1 MVVTLK
7 PTAVTIDKKSK
18 GQQLGLTLIYRGLDK
33 YEEKDTGIF
42 VNKVVSEGLACHSGV
57 MQNDKILTI
66 NGKPPR
72 TVDDAINLIKSAG
85 CHIKFM
91 ILRALWIDDDVPIDR
106 STPMSTP
113 IFIEKLAY
121 HTTNVAPEKPA
132 RSLSTSPKSHA
143 SSMASFGSNWGNK
156 SSTESINIIAEMGSR
171 SSMKSKSKSSQ
182 SLREIGLND
191 YPNPKMPASVKLT
204 RKEEKF
210 SLQNLNNRLA
220 GYIDRVRQLQQENH
234 RLTKQVKV
242 FESNQVT
249 EINNVKDMYNTQ
261 IDDLKVMLD
270 NMNKKYNQLK
280 ISSEGLLQ
288 ENDDMKK
295 KLNKKDFDAVAN
307 NEQINRLE
315 DEMRQLANQLSLV
328 ETEKHKLHNQLQDTI
343 PEIQTLQIKLGEVK
357 QALNE
362 EKLRSADL
370 EDNCARLEKDHKF
383 QLQSMQKELVEI
395 KTVKRIEIEEMD
407 GKIQKEYEDKLQKA
421 LQELRE
427 VYESRMKQSREDY
440 EKIYETQVKDLQ
452 LQLSTARGSNASNQE
467 ELKGYKNQMEAM
479 IVTVSKLK
487 NANLNLNKNISDLE
501 KEIDDIKSIHRTQL
515 VVKDDEINRLS
526 EELTNQQKEYQ
537 TLQDI
542 KTALDMEI
550 AVFRSL
556 IECEEDRLGMSERN
570 TAKSNPVTDVTNLK
584 TQGGVYKAI
593 PATTVTERS
602 VPILMER
609 SYQHHVTKTQTML

>member
-1 MVVTLK
+1 
-7 PTAVTIDKKSK
+7 
-18 GQQLGLTLIYRGLDK
+18 
-33 YEEKDTGIF
+33 
-42 VNKVVSEGLACHSGV
+42 
-57 MQNDKILTI
+57 
-66 NGKPPR
+66 
-72 TVDDAINLIKSAG
+72 
-85 CHIKFM
+85 
-91 ILRALWIDDDVPIDR
+91 
-106 STPMSTP
+106 
-113 IFIEKLAY
+113 
-121 HTTNVAPEKPA
+121 
-132 RSLSTSPKSHA
+132 
-143 SSMASFGSNWGNK
+143 
-156 SSTESINIIAEMGSR
+156 
-171 SSMKSKSKSSQ
+171 
-182 SLREIGLND
+182 
-191 YPNPKMPASVKLT
+191 
-204 RKEEKF
+204 
-210 SLQNLNNRLA
+210 
-220 GYIDRVRQLQQENH
+220 
-234 RLTKQVKV
+234 
-242 FESNQVT
+242 
-249 EINNVKDMYNTQ
+249 
-261 IDDLKVMLD
+261 
-270 NMNKKYNQLK
+270 
-280 ISSEGLLQ
+280 
-288 ENDDMKK
+288 
-295 KLNKKDFDAVAN
+295 
-307 NEQINRLE
+307 
-315 DEMRQLANQLSLV
+315 
-328 ETEKHKLHNQLQDTI
+328 
-343 PEIQTLQIKLGEVK
+343 
-357 QALNE
+357 
-362 EKLRSADL
+362 L

-570 TAKSNPVTDVTNLK
+570 TAKCNPVTDVTNLK
-584 TQGGVYKAI
+584 TQGGIYKAI